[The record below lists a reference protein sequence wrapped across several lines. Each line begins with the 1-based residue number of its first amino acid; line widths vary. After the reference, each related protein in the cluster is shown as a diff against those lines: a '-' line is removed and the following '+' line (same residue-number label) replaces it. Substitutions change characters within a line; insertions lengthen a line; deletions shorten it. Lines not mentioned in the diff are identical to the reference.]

1 MAKSLLVAVLTFVCL
16 GVYYRNEKPVSETT
30 EPPRQIVD
38 DARQAARS
46 AALAGLNVAK
56 EGLTSSWQSRLFAG
70 RHRGAKYNAAATVR
84 DERARIESIGRAFGA
99 AGAAEAYRL
108 RVEVYR
114 SQRDSGHE
122 DDGSPYSYRIRPVSI
137 P

>member
-1 MAKSLLVAVLTFVCL
+1 MAKPLLIAVLTFVCL
-16 GVYYRNEKPVSETT
+16 GVYYRNEKPEGITP
-30 EPPRQIVD
+30 EPTGAIVE

-56 EGLTSSWQSRLFAG
+56 EALTDSWRSRLFAG

-84 DERARIESIGRAFGA
+84 DERARIESIGRAFSA
-99 AGAAEAYRL
+99 AGTPEAYRL

-114 SQRDSGHE
+114 SQRDGADE
-122 DDGSPYSYRIRPVSI
+122 DDAAQYSYRIRPVSV